1 MNFSCNNKISNNQLL
16 AVIVAAFLGCTAVSA
31 PLGIIETAGGGAC
44 ISVFLGGF
52 AASIFFYIL
61 VRLTG
66 KRITD
71 SYQNV
76 VYNSLGKFLGFL
88 VLAAIFV
95 YTSVYGGFQLST
107 TARMVHFTM
116 EKSVS
121 SLFAAILI
129 VFVAFYTA
137 LRGREC
143 VGRISE
149 IAAVL
154 MLAFIVF
161 IFVIS
166 APPMDLITLRPTPD
180 EWRGILKGAFM
191 SFSALSVA
199 GYVFV
204 MLPNGGN
211 TKKTAFSVFLA
222 FLIITVVLSFGTALA
237 VSCFGVEESK
247 RKLWPVIQMMNYT
260 EFPGSLVERQE
271 VLMSGFYVFSSFILT
286 SLSVHISSVVL
297 ESIFKSINRVFSVLA
312 ACAVVLFFC
321 LCALRKGGFEAVYS
335 VYGFNLAMYGVMLLA
350 PIASLLRRKK

>member
-1 MNFSCNNKISNNQLL
+1 MNFSCNNKISHNQFA
-16 AVIVAAFLGCTAVSA
+16 AVIIAAFLGCTAVSA
-31 PLGIIETAGGGAC
+31 PLGIIETAGGGAY

-52 AASIFFYIL
+52 AASVLFYVL

-66 KRITD
+66 KRMD
-71 SYQNV
+71 NSYENAA
-76 VYNSLGKFLGFL
+76 YSSLGKVLGFI
-88 VLAAIFV
+88 VLASVFA

-154 MLAFIVF
+154 MLVFILF
-161 IFVIS
+161 IFVLS
-166 APPMDLITLRPTPD
+166 APSMDLITLKPTPD

-199 GYVFV
+199 GYVFI
-204 MLPNGGN
+204 MLPEGEN
-211 TKKTAFSVFLA
+211 TKNAALSVFAA

-286 SLSVHISSVVL
+286 SLSVHISSVML
-297 ESIFKSINRVFSVLA
+297 ESIFKRINRVFSVLVSCA
-312 ACAVVLFFC
+312 ALLFFC
-321 LCALRKGGFEAVYS
+321 LCALRKGGFDAVYS
-335 VYGFNLAMYGVMLLA
+335 IYGFNLAMYGVMILA
-350 PIASLLRRKK
+350 PVVSVLRRKK

>member
-31 PLGIIETAGGGAC
+31 PLGIIETAGGGAY

-52 AASIFFYIL
+52 AASVFFYIL

-66 KRITD
+66 KSITD
-71 SYQNV
+71 SYENV

-95 YTSVYGGFQLST
+95 YASVYGGFQLST

-121 SLFAAILI
+121 SLFAALLI

-154 MLAFIVF
+154 MLAFIIF

-166 APPMDLITLRPTPD
+166 APSMDLITLKPTPD

-199 GYVFV
+199 GYVFI
-204 MLPNGGN
+204 MLPNGQN
-211 TKKTAFSVFLA
+211 TKHTAFSVFAA

-247 RKLWPVIQMMNYT
+247 RKLWPVIQMMNYV

-286 SLSVHISSVVL
+286 SLSVHISSAIL
-297 ESIFKSINRVFSVLA
+297 ESIFKSINRVFSVLIS
-312 ACAVVLFFC
+312 CAVLLFFC

-335 VYGFNLAMYGVMLLA
+335 VYGFNLAMYGVMVLA